1 MAFNSLIDKRD
12 RTKRQ
17 ERTYLKAETNDT
29 HDDLGDDLES
39 VVRFDVVFEDV
50 RQSYR
55 VADIVLKSFHAV
67 NAEDKPQFQWTET
80 STQWDLPMLQRNQ
93 GCFRQDIS
101 VRDAEAMR
109 MQNLTL

>member
-1 MAFNSLIDKRD
+1 MANTRSKSKHGVSIGKYRGIKMAFNSLIDKRD
-12 RTKRQ
+12 RAKRQ

-67 NAEDKPQFQWTET
+67 NAEDKPQFQ
-80 STQWDLPMLQRNQ
+80 
-93 GCFRQDIS
+93 
-101 VRDAEAMR
+101 
-109 MQNLTL
+109 